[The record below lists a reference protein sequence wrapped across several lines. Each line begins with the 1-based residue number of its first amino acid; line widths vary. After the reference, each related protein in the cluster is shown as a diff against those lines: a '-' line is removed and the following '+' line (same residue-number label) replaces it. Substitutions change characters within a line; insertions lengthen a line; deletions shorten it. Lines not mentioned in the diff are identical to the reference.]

1 MRAEA
6 FAHLLLSVIA
16 TAVIAGLVTVV
27 GTGAF
32 SQNMEFLPV
41 WAVCFCLW
49 WGIVVIGEC

>member
-27 GTGAF
+27 GNGAF
-32 SQNMEFLPV
+32 SQHMEFLPV
-41 WAVCFCLW
+41 WVVCFCLW